1 MKQGERYS
9 SQDWLTNVLSL
20 PRSLTLRRISS
31 HLIANLLIT
40 AIVLLLRAKG
50 TRIAISALPHQLMGS
65 FLGLLLVFRTN
76 AAYARFWEVR
86 HLVRV
91 RVRVRKTTLTVT
103 LTLTLRL
110 SLSLS
115 LALTL
120 NLPRRATFGAA

>member
-40 AIVLLLRAKG
+40 AIVLLLRVKG

-76 AAYARFWEVR
+76 AAYARFWEAR
-86 HLVRV
+86 HLV
-91 RVRVRKTTLTVT
+91 
-103 LTLTLRL
+103 
-110 SLSLS
+110 S
-115 LALTL
+115 
-120 NLPRRATFGAA
+120 